1 MAKNK
6 VKVESK
12 DVDGNLVVVYITRP
26 TREEN
31 AKAQMV
37 ASKTFK
43 DAVLGGAIVRK
54 ALDDMLIAQG
64 LWSAEQQA
72 KVDKI
77 DQEIRDKLLKLKK
90 GGIGLSAGRD
100 IAVEVRI
107 ARMQRSLLL
116 SERNVHDDLT
126 AEAISD
132 NAKFDY
138 LVSVCVKDEEGK
150 PVFESVEDYKEKA
163 DANHPYVGEAAAKLA
178 GMLYGLDE
186 DWETNLPENQFLKK
200 FNFVDEDLR
209 LINKEGKFVTKDGK
223 LVDNDF
229 RYINEEG
236 EYVDIDGNRIDKD
249 GLPVVEFSPF
259 LDDNGNPILDEQPV
273 EAAPT
278 EEAAKETAS
287 E

>member
-1 MAKNK
+1 MAKNRIR
-6 VKVESK
+6 VESK
-12 DVDGNLVVVYITRP
+12 DVDDNPIVVYVTRP

-37 ASKTFK
+37 ASRTFK

-54 ALDDMLIAQG
+54 ALDDMLVAQG

-77 DQEIRDKLLKLKK
+77 DQEIRDKLIQLKK
-90 GGIGLSAGRD
+90 GGVKISEARD
-100 IAVEVRI
+100 LAVEIRI

-138 LVSVCVKDEEGK
+138 LVSVCVKDEEGR
-150 PVFESVEDYKEKA
+150 PVFTDVEDYKEKA
-163 DANHPYVGEAAAKLA
+163 EANNAYASDAAAKLA
-178 GMLYGLDE
+178 TMLYGMDE
-186 DWETNLPENQFLKK
+186 DWEAKLPENQFLKK
-200 FNFVDEDLR
+200 FNFIDEDLR
-209 LINKEGKFVTKDGK
+209 LVNKEGKFVTKDGK
-223 LVDNDF
+223 LIDNDF
-229 RYINEEG
+229 RYVNEDG
-236 EYVDIDGNRIDKD
+236 EYIDVDGNRIDKD

-259 LDDNGNPILDEQPV
+259 LDDDGNPILDEQPV
-273 EAAPT
+273 EAEETT
-278 EEAAKETAS
+278 EVTNETTS

>member
-1 MAKNK
+1 MAKNRIR
-6 VKVESK
+6 VESK
-12 DVDGNLVVVYITRP
+12 DVDDNPIVVYVTRP

-54 ALDDMLIAQG
+54 ALDDMLVAQG

-77 DQEIRDKLLKLKK
+77 DQEIRDKLIQLKK
-90 GGIGLSAGRD
+90 GGVKISEARD
-100 IAVEVRI
+100 LAVEIRI

-138 LVSVCVKDEEGK
+138 LVSVCVKDEEGR
-150 PVFESVEDYKEKA
+150 PVFTDVEDYKEKA
-163 DANHPYVGEAAAKLA
+163 EANNAYASDAAAKLA
-178 GMLYGLDE
+178 TMLYGMDE
-186 DWETNLPENQFLKK
+186 DWEAKLPENQFLKK
-200 FNFVDEDLR
+200 FNFIDEDLR
-209 LINKEGKFVTKDGK
+209 LVNKEGKFVTKDGK
-223 LVDNDF
+223 LIDNDF
-229 RYINEEG
+229 RYVNEDG
-236 EYVDIDGNRIDKD
+236 EYIDVDGNRIDKD

-259 LDDNGNPILDEQPV
+259 LDDDGNPIFGVQPDEA
-273 EAAPT
+273 EAT
-278 EEAAKETAS
+278 DETVS
-287 E
+287 K